1 MSLFKITLC
10 RFAFNENFINAKFK
24 GAPSDCL
31 LSEEGG
37 S

>member
-10 RFAFNENFINAKFK
+10 RFAFNENFIKAGFK
-24 GAPSDCL
+24 GASSDCL
-31 LSEEGG
+31 VSEEGG